1 MFICIKGIVEERL
14 DIIFS
19 ATKSKRSKK
28 EKASKIYIDEV
39 TTGNVS
45 EDGNVEYFV
54 NWPTCYVLEV
64 TIPRESCLSCE
75 RINTGIEDINND
87 WLFDNANNDAV
98 GIFLLKVNIG
108 NNRTMCEI

>member
-1 MFICIKGIVEERL
+1 MQFLFATSLKRSALGMFICIKGIVEERL

-54 NWPTCYVLEV
+54 N
-64 TIPRESCLSCE
+64 
-75 RINTGIEDINND
+75 
-87 WLFDNANNDAV
+87 
-98 GIFLLKVNIG
+98 
-108 NNRTMCEI
+108 